1 MRSKVVLTLCSTMIA
16 LGATAQAG
24 WWHHHRHCHHC
35 GGYGYGAAPVSTVT
49 SGGGFA
55 SASGEAYVVRT
66 VPERVRYYA
75 VSERLLADPLEFRS
89 ARSTEEIAKEAA
101 RAEFDRIEA
110 ERARFRESARAESS
124 QEADIT
130 TIVQGI
136 SLVFELL
143 DRIRVGRRGE
153 PLDGGSTDCEAE
165 VAELRRQ
172 VRELQRGRAPTEN
185 STNGGAS
192 SRRSRPSFNPGRE
205 NSTGGNRADDEAL
218 TESDSIK
225 QRAEQLAD
233 QRAQRLAQLE
243 KELEILKSITIT
255 VPPQPPPQLQPQQ

>member
-1 MRSKVVLTLCSTMIA
+1 MIA

-24 WWHHHRHCHHC
+24 WWHHQRHCQHC
-35 GGYGYGAAPVSTVT
+35 GGYGYGAAPASTVA
-49 SGGGFA
+49 SGVGFA
-55 SASGEAYVVRT
+55 SATGEAYVVRT

-75 VSERLLADPLEFRS
+75 VSERLLADPIEFRS

-110 ERARFRESARAESS
+110 ERSRFRESAKAESS
-124 QEADIT
+124 READIT

-153 PLDGGSTDCEAE
+153 PLDGGPTDCEAE

-172 VRELQRGRAPTEN
+172 IRELQRGRAPTES

-192 SRRSRPSFNPGRE
+192 GRRGRPSFNPGRE
-205 NSTGGNRADDEAL
+205 NSTGGNRADNEGL
-218 TESDSIK
+218 TESESIK

-233 QRAQRLAQLE
+233 RRAERLAQLE

-255 VPPQPPPQLQPQQ
+255 VPPESQPPSPPQQ